1 LNQDVNAARDVL
13 SRIAQEVHVVR
24 QNDIATWIVATVHE
38 KLSEKFENSPM
49 KRAKLQMLKRNP
61 VVGLGKIDHP
71 EGVDVVIRA
80 LNDPEPLVRNH
91 AIGRSHAPP

>member
-1 LNQDVNAARDVL
+1 M
-13 SRIAQEVHVVR
+13 R

-80 LNDPEPLVRNH
+80 RNDPEPLTALRC
-91 AIGRSHAPP
+91 S